1 MAAARYFDLVRE
13 MRDAYNHRLRL
24 VESARQHGRKPTVRL
39 FATTVPTV
47 RKWFRRFQLLG
58 PSGLQELSRAPHR
71 QTLKTLAT
79 REAPLIELRKTLPTF
94 GARRLG
100 LDVGQVLLALIF
112 FFRFFSRP
120 CSRQM
125 RSRAPWLRGRPIDP
139 ETNSCRDF
147 LLRREKG
154 ETAPPARGQAI
165 QRRSVRFDPAQLGLV
180 EAEPRGG
187 QGSRSCSL
195 RYINALISYGASSML
210 WPCVIASVGQA
221 STQYPQKMQRE

>member
-1 MAAARYFDLVRE
+1 

-147 LLRREKG
+147 FCCGEKRGKLRHRPGAKRFSAAQFDSIRLSLAWWRRSRAG
-154 ETAPPARGQAI
+154 ARARGA
-165 QRRSVRFDPAQLGLV
+165 V
-180 EAEPRGG
+180 
-187 QGSRSCSL
+187 
-195 RYINALISYGASSML
+195 
-210 WPCVIASVGQA
+210 PCGIL
-221 STQYPQKMQRE
+221 MR